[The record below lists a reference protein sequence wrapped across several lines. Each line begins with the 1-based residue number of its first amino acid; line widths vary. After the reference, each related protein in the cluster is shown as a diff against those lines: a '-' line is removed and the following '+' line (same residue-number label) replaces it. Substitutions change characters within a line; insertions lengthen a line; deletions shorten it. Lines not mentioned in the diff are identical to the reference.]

1 MNDEEE
7 YEYGM
12 LDDGFTGVF
21 EEEDLS
27 FLHEQANMALWI
39 LDHSKK
45 AYSCQCHFESEPL
58 QVENYFRDFP
68 SICVNSIIG
77 T

>member
-12 LDDGFTGVF
+12 LDDSFTGVF

-27 FLHEQANMALWI
+27 FFDE
-39 LDHSKK
+39 
-45 AYSCQCHFESEPL
+45 
-58 QVENYFRDFP
+58 
-68 SICVNSIIG
+68 
-77 T
+77 